1 MSLKNMSDRDVLSRT
16 EALAEKERQ
25 VISELLGFLQEVDER
40 KLYCDRG
47 CGSLFQYCVKV
58 LKYSEASAQRRIDA
72 MRLNREIPEI
82 KEKIETGELN
92 LSVVSQAQT
101 FFRNEAKISNSIG
114 MESKKEILGR
124 LSGKS
129 RRESE
134 RELLSLSAQPEI
146 HITDQTRSVSQTHT
160 QVQFVANEEQ
170 MALFE
175 KARGLLAHS
184 SPNMSWAELFQKVTE
199 IALQK
204 IDPQR
209 SVSPPRKLQDPRKRN
224 ANVGL
229 RRELWKRDN
238 GKCQK
243 CGSQHALEIDHV
255 IPWALGGETS
265 EENLRLLCRSC
276 NQRRAM
282 RAQWAN
288 FSVQPSSSDQRA

>member
-1 MSLKNMSDRDVLSRT
+1 LKSMSDRDVLSRT
-16 EALAEKERQ
+16 EALAERERQ
-25 VISELLGFLQEVDER
+25 ALSELLVFLEEVDRR
-40 KLYCDRG
+40 KLYCERK
-47 CGSLFQYCVKV
+47 CGSIFQYCVKV

-72 MRLNREIPEI
+72 MKLNRELPEI
-82 KEKIETGELN
+82 KSKIESGELN
-92 LSVVSQAQT
+92 LSVVSQAQK
-101 FFRNEAKISNSIG
+101 FFRNEAKISNQIG

-146 HITDQTRSVSQTHT
+146 HIPDHTRAVSQTHT
-160 QVQFVANEEQ
+160 QVQFVANDEQ

-184 SPNMSWAELFQKVTE
+184 NPNMSWAELFQKVAE

-209 SVSPPRKLQDPRKRN
+209 SVSPPRKLQDPRKRLVN
-224 ANVGL
+224 AGL
-229 RRELWKRDN
+229 KREIWKRDH
-238 GKCQK
+238 GKCLK
-243 CGSQHALEIDHV
+243 CGSQHALELDHI

-265 EENLRLLCRSC
+265 GENLRLLCRAC
-276 NQRRAM
+276 NQRRAI
-282 RAQWAN
+282 R
-288 FSVQPSSSDQRA
+288 S

>member
-1 MSLKNMSDRDVLSRT
+1 MSDRDVLSRT

-282 RAQWAN
+282 RAQ
-288 FSVQPSSSDQRA
+288 

>member
-1 MSLKNMSDRDVLSRT
+1 MSDRDVLSRT
-16 EALAEKERQ
+16 EALAERERQ
-25 VISELLGFLQEVDER
+25 ALSELLVFLEEVDRR
-40 KLYCDRG
+40 KLYCERK
-47 CGSLFQYCVKV
+47 CGSIFQYCVKV

-72 MRLNREIPEI
+72 MKLNRELPEI
-82 KEKIETGELN
+82 KSKIESGELN
-92 LSVVSQAQT
+92 LSVVSQAQK
-101 FFRNEAKISNSIG
+101 FFRNEAKISNQIG

-146 HITDQTRSVSQTHT
+146 HIPDHTRAVSQTHT
-160 QVQFVANEEQ
+160 QVQFVANDEQ

-184 SPNMSWAELFQKVTE
+184 NPNMSWAELFQKVTE

-204 IDPQR
+204 VDPQR
-209 SVSPPRKLQDPRKRN
+209 SVSPPRKLQDPRKRLV
-224 ANVGL
+224 NVGL
-229 RRELWKRDN
+229 KREIWKRDH
-238 GKCQK
+238 GKCLK
-243 CGSQHALEIDHV
+243 CGSQHALELDHM

-276 NQRRAM
+276 NQRRAIK
-282 RAQWAN
+282 A
-288 FSVQPSSSDQRA
+288 V

>member
-1 MSLKNMSDRDVLSRT
+1 MNLKNMSDRDVLSKT
-16 EALAEKERQ
+16 EALVEKERQ
-25 VISELLGFLQEVDER
+25 VVSELLGFLQEVDER
-40 KLYCDRG
+40 KLYSDRG
-47 CGSLFQYCVKV
+47 CGSLFLYCVKV

-72 MRLNREIPEI
+72 MRLSREIPEI

-101 FFRNEAKISNSIG
+101 FFRAEAKIFHSIG
-114 MESKKEILGR
+114 MDSKKEILGR

-134 RELLSLSAQPEI
+134 RELLSSSAQPEV
-146 HITDQTRSVSQTHT
+146 HIPDRTRVVSQTHT
-160 QVQFVANEEQ
+160 QIQFVANNEQ
-170 MALFE
+170 MVLFE

-184 SPNMSWAELFQKVTE
+184 NPNMSWAELFQKMTE
-199 IALQK
+199 IVLQK

-209 SVSPPRKLQDPRKRN
+209 SVSPPRKLQDPRKRV
-224 ANVGL
+224 AGVGL
-229 RRELWKRDN
+229 RREIWKRDQ

-243 CGSQHALEIDHV
+243 CGSRYSLEIDHV

-282 RAQWAN
+282 RGTISQAI
-288 FSVQPSSSDQRA
+288 STS